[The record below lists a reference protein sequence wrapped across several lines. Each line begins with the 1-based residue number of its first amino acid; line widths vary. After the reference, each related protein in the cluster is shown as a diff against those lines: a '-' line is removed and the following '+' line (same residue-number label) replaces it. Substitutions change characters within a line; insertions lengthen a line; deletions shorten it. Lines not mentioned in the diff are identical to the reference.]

1 MPGVDSATWTKGNAY
16 MSEEETHARVPQT
29 GAKSEGLHKRPFRQP
44 MASVMRQE
52 SVYSVECVCGRQI
65 ETERQALPCP
75 YCQRDVVIEWPAE
88 ERPQTPEPVAL
99 SASEPA

>member
-44 MASVMRQE
+44 MASVMRRE
-52 SVYSVECVCGRQI
+52 SVYSVECVCGLHI
-65 ETERQALPCP
+65 ETELLAFQCP
-75 YCQRDVVIEWPAE
+75 SCRRHVVIEWPAKE
-88 ERPQTPEPVAL
+88 TPEIPRSPAL
-99 SASEPA
+99 MAFEPA